1 MQQGRVQ
8 LDADWNEQLAIQQH
22 RTGTEAQDEIGL
34 CGVPK
39 KIGGF
44 KIDATPD
51 GQDLMISPGRIYVGG
66 LLCELEATALP
77 FSWWRAIRT
86 RRVCPAFRVD
96 MRQFQVGQ
104 CVRIAAPSKA
114 DKVLHITD
122 LDTEQNIL
130 TFSANITDFQGAGE
144 ITLRRITT
152 YVTQPDYP
160 NPDFTSSVTSP
171 PSSPPSAPGHLN
183 LTDGTYLAFLDVWP
197 REITALD
204 DRFVREVA
212 LGGPD
217 TTTRLKTVWQV
228 KLLLSMPE
236 APARRQVHRAAR

>member
-1 MQQGRVQ
+1 MPGDYSRKIFDPEKHYSGVLMQQGRVQ

-44 KIDATPD
+44 KIEATPD

-77 FSWWRAIRT
+77 MVLVEGHPNQA
-86 RRVCPAFRVD
+86 RVPALRVD
-96 MRQFQVGQ
+96 RREFQVGQ
-104 CVRIAAPSKA
+104 CVRIAAPAKA
-114 DKVLHITD
+114 DKVLHITG

-160 NPDFTSSVTSP
+160 NPDFTSSMTSP
-171 PSSPPSAPGHLN
+171 PSSPPS
-183 LTDGTYLAFLDVWP
+183 P
-197 REITALD
+197 RVI
-204 DRFVREVA
+204 
-212 LGGPD
+212 
-217 TTTRLKTVWQV
+217 
-228 KLLLSMPE
+228 
-236 APARRQVHRAAR
+236 